1 MEKDIPFV
9 FNKTI
14 VPGLRRTSRESKHLV
29 EGRRRTSLVAVFPDV
44 QPQQPVM
51 SSPASAASMATA
63 EGRCH
68 SYLILMIEEVTA
80 DGHGLPDDDDDDE
93 MVEIE
98 EKREE
103 EEVVQA
109 CLAATPVKKV
119 HARPL
124 SEQLLGK
131 IRPKPMYEEDEGV
144 LLILDAAT
152 NDLALLINNLD
163 LQAMLSMSDLTPF
176 HPSLLSMVK
185 KATPT
190 GGTGFDGSSNNLKKH
205 LSAESPLKKSYLA
218 TVSSVS
224 SLRPY
229 AQSRGYTKPTT
240 TTTTTTA
247 ASSANNN
254 ANTAL
259 IAKQIASW
267 ATLMQDLSP
276 VKEKTK
282 ATNNKATP
290 TPPAVSSSTFCLG
303 HKRTMPP
310 APEPEPEPVF
320 QPRRPA
326 CSRAMFP
333 LTLLKVPVFP
343 VDNIR
348 KTVNYIL
355 HH

>member
-14 VPGLRRTSRESKHLV
+14 VPGLRRTSRESKHSV

-80 DGHGLPDDDDDDE
+80 DGHGLPDDDDDE

-98 EKREE
+98 EKCEE

-109 CLAATPVKKV
+109 CVVATPVKKV

-124 SEQLLGK
+124 SEQLLRK

-144 LLILDAAT
+144 LSILDAAT

-163 LQAMLSMSDLTPF
+163 LQAMPSMSDLMPF

-190 GGTGFDGSSNNLKKH
+190 GVTGFDGSSKNLKKH
-205 LSAESPLKKSYLA
+205 LGAESPLKKSYLA
-218 TVSSVS
+218 TVS
-224 SLRPY
+224 
-229 AQSRGYTKPTT
+229 
-240 TTTTTTA
+240 
-247 ASSANNN
+247 
-254 ANTAL
+254 
-259 IAKQIASW
+259 
-267 ATLMQDLSP
+267 
-276 VKEKTK
+276 
-282 ATNNKATP
+282 
-290 TPPAVSSSTFCLG
+290 
-303 HKRTMPP
+303 
-310 APEPEPEPVF
+310 
-320 QPRRPA
+320 
-326 CSRAMFP
+326 
-333 LTLLKVPVFP
+333 
-343 VDNIR
+343 
-348 KTVNYIL
+348 
-355 HH
+355 